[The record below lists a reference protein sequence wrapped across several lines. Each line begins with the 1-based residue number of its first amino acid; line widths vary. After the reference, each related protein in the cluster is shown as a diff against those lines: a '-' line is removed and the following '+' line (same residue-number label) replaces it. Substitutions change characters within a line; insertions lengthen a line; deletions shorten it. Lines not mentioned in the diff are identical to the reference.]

1 MKYLGNIKV
10 TLLKERREYKEL
22 FRPLSESEYA
32 DLRESIRNGGIVN
45 DLIVDRDGDG
55 YVILSGH
62 HRKMVAE
69 ELGIDEVPCSL
80 AETPEEIVE
89 ALFDNAS
96 RRQMTEA
103 ERKAKIQEKEG
114 VQDRFFEERLIPE
127 IYALYREGKID
138 RKSIDEFLNAPP
150 EVQRSIFDCLSVERE
165 VVPEGLLEEHERT
178 IAAIQDQFQD
188 SLSIERRKLEA
199 AEVEK
204 WKAEEALKKNSEEL
218 EKIRERA
225 EDTLATYEKN
235 REEITEEV
243 TKEFENELKEL
254 VKERETREAAVK
266 AKQDEIA
273 ELNGQIETLKNRV
286 YGYEAQAALWR
297 HEIARVAEKYDKDIA
312 YYSNPALIEIQLQV
326 ISEFVESLVRFSGC
340 HKWDAEASKTVEKY
354 HKSIGELLQKLVK
367 QVKAHK
373 RETVSLQESEK
384 AVAAK
389 GGGEGQATPD
399 IPQGGEGLSPGSA
412 G

>member
-1 MKYLGNIKV
+1 MGASS
-10 TLLKERREYKEL
+10 TTSSWR
-22 FRPLSESEYA
+22 
-32 DLRESIRNGGIVN
+32 
-45 DLIVDRDGDG
+45 RDGDG

-127 IYALYREGKID
+127 IYALYKEGKID

-297 HEIARVAEKYDKDIA
+297 HEIARVTEKYDKDIA

-326 ISEFVESLVRFSGC
+326 ISEFVESLVRFSEC

-354 HKSIGELLQKLVK
+354 RQVHRRASPEARQAGEGPQERSRLPAGVGEGRRREGRRGRPGYAGYPAGRRRPVARFSRVKSINSKGSRDRV
-367 QVKAHK
+367 
-373 RETVSLQESEK
+373 
-384 AVAAK
+384 AVVV
-389 GGGEGQATPD
+389 
-399 IPQGGEGLSPGSA
+399 
-412 G
+412 